1 MLGATHPD
9 VARTLASLALSQ
21 VQSGDYPAAIRSATE
36 AQEIFR
42 ANDLESALE
51 YAQTYKILGQAN
63 YRLGNYQ
70 DGTLL
75 KLYQTGLDLVTKYH
89 PRDAERLS
97 MLSGLA
103 KTEQIMGHHDR
114 ALALLQE
121 SARLVEDGV
130 VDIDGIQRG
139 NLYQSLGDTLNWA
152 ARNDEAEH
160 FMRKAIAEYEKAGGP
175 DHPYASDGK
184 RALGMLIAWW
194 GRREEARDLLE
205 SAFET
210 QRRTRGDDDP
220 QLTTVIRMDLGRVL
234 LMRGEYA
241 EGEHHL
247 QRVIEIWNTSGQ
259 PTNTVLIQLG
269 RLHTEQ
275 GRFDL
280 AAKELAGVDEGT
292 AKMFGPG
299 SWIHS
304 TALNRLGTLHLAQGQ
319 SGDARRYFER
329 SERETKDVEGLS
341 PNRAYARVG
350 LLRLAIAE
358 NDSRAAAMAR
368 ELLSQIE
375 TAKTRRDMPDEE
387 AATHMLLGAALVR
400 AGKLPE
406 AKPHLEKAVEMRARM
421 DAPDSPLLAEAR
433 LYLAQ
438 QRQGAGAPNEA
449 HALIAEA
456 TRALAAQ
463 QVGPQFHSLLSETR
477 RGSLPET

>member
-1 MLGATHPD
+1 
-9 VARTLASLALSQ
+9 
-21 VQSGDYPAAIRSATE
+21 
-36 AQEIFR
+36 
-42 ANDLESALE
+42 
-51 YAQTYKILGQAN
+51 
-63 YRLGNYQ
+63 
-70 DGTLL
+70 
-75 KLYQTGLDLVTKYH
+75 
-89 PRDAERLS
+89 
-97 MLSGLA
+97 
-103 KTEQIMGHHDR
+103 
-114 ALALLQE
+114 
-121 SARLVEDGV
+121 
-130 VDIDGIQRG
+130 
-139 NLYQSLGDTLNWA
+139 
-152 ARNDEAEH
+152 
-160 FMRKAIAEYEKAGGP
+160 MRKAIAEYEKAGGP
-175 DHPYASDGK
+175 AHPYASDGK

-210 QRRTRGDDDP
+210 QRRARGDDDP

-234 LMRGEYA
+234 LMRGEYV

-247 QRVIEIWNTSGQ
+247 QRVVEIWNTSGQ

-280 AAKELAGVDEGT
+280 AAQELAGIDEGA

-329 SERETKDVEGLS
+329 SDRETKDVEGLS

-350 LLRLAIAE
+350 LLRLAVAE
-358 NDSRAAAMAR
+358 NDSRAAAMAQ

-387 AATHMLLGAALVR
+387 AATHMLLGAALMR
-400 AGKLPE
+400 AGKLLE
-406 AKPHLEKAVEMRARM
+406 AKPHLEKAVEMRVRM
-421 DAPDSPLLAEAR
+421 DAPDSPQLAEAR
-433 LYLAQ
+433 LFLAQ
-438 QRQGAGAPNEA
+438 QRQGAGAPKEA

-456 TRALAAQ
+456 RRAFAAQ
-463 QVGPQFHSLLSETR
+463 QVGPQFHSLL
-477 RGSLPET
+477 PET